1 MESEKRI
8 ISEEEAQS
16 YLPALLEGGESVPLV
31 VTGYSMLPFL
41 KSGRDTVWL
50 TPGTVPK
57 KGDIAFF
64 RRRDGNFVLH
74 RVRKIRTDGSL
85 VMNGDA
91 QNWCE
96 TILPEQVLAV
106 VTAFSRSGKKTVSAS
121 AFRVRLRDLLWYP
134 TRPVRPFLFRVY
146 LAFRRKFKH

>member
-1 MESEKRI
+1 
-8 ISEEEAQS
+8 
-16 YLPALLEGGESVPLV
+16 
-31 VTGYSMLPFL
+31 MLPFF

-50 TPGTVPK
+50 TSGTVPK

-74 RVRKIRTDGSL
+74 RVRKIRADGSL

-96 TILPEQVLAV
+96 TILPDQVLAV